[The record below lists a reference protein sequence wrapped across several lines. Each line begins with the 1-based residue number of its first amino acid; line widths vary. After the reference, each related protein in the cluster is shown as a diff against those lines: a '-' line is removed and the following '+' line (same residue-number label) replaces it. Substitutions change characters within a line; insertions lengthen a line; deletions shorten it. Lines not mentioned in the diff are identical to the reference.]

1 MLIYTADVLA
11 RVEEADDPLTN
22 DEWNHPAE
30 TNDSP
35 MTLCTVPC
43 AVQER
48 SMREQA
54 SLISIGAV
62 RSTHKVYVN
71 LPIRDG
77 SGGAVLLDESRSL
90 HINELDMDLEI
101 VGVRDGG
108 GMGEHL
114 EIDAVELRP

>member
-1 MLIYTADVLA
+1 MLNYTADVLA

-22 DEWNHPAE
+22 DEWNHPAPA
-30 TNDSP
+30 TGSP

-54 SLISIGAV
+54 SLINIGAV
-62 RSTHKVYVN
+62 QSTHKVYIN
-71 LPIRDG
+71 LPVVDG
-77 SGGAVLLDESRSL
+77 SGGTVTVDESRTL
-90 HINELDMDLEI
+90 HINELGMDLQI

-108 GMGEHL
+108 GFGEHL
-114 EIDAVELRP
+114 EIDALEFRP